1 MAARLLSFIA
11 DLSLNLC
18 PFYLFIY
25 LFIEVVFLSHA
36 EVVEVW
42 FVEALHY
49 GLFYTSTW
57 SDQQYPSQNGQ

>member
-18 PFYLFIY
+18 PFY

-49 GLFYTSTW
+49 GLFFTSTW